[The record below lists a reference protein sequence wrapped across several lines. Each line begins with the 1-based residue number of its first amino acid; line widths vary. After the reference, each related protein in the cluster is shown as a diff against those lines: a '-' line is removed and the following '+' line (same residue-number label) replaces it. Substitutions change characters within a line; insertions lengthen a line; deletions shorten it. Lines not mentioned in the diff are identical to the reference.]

1 MNKFHWFPPIQPQDP
16 SDLAVF
22 ATQNEWS
29 SSSHQR
35 HWLVQSLWVAVLL
48 CGSILTSAQAVSL
61 SPETM
66 ATRNQQDYSD
76 ALSPQPITAA
86 DFYNRGL
93 ALEGAGHFELALAD
107 FNRAI
112 ALKPNDPDYLF
123 SRGLTYADLGDQKR
137 AIQDFNQALLLDNR
151 FAAAYYQRGVARI
164 AIPVAQVNDP
174 TNPTLLPQYTD
185 EVAAAIADF
194 TKATE
199 LEPEFVAAFY
209 QRGLAHYLQ
218 GDEQLARQDY
228 GIAQQLNP
236 LVATQFYDQGFPRT
250 FIGGD

>member
-1 MNKFHWFPPIQPQDP
+1 MNKFNGFNPSKHQNHRELVVSDPQYESSAIRQPRWMIQG
-16 SDLAVF
+16 
-22 ATQNEWS
+22 
-29 SSSHQR
+29 
-35 HWLVQSLWVAVLL
+35 LWVAALL
-48 CGSILTSAQAVSL
+48 CSSVLTSAQAISL
-61 SPETM
+61 PSTSM
-66 ATRNQQDYSD
+66 ATRTQEDFSSVV
-76 ALSPQPITAA
+76 SPQPVTAA

-93 ALEGAGHFELALAD
+93 ALEGAGHLELALAD
-107 FNRAI
+107 FNQAI

-123 SRGLTYADLGDQKR
+123 SRGLTYADLGDQNR

-174 TNPTLLPQYTD
+174 ADPTLSPQYED

-194 TKATE
+194 TAATQ

-218 GDEQLARQDY
+218 GDEALARQDY
-228 GIAQQLNP
+228 AIAQQLNP
-236 LVATQFYDQGFPRT
+236 QVAAQFYDQGFPRT
-250 FIGGD
+250 FVGGD